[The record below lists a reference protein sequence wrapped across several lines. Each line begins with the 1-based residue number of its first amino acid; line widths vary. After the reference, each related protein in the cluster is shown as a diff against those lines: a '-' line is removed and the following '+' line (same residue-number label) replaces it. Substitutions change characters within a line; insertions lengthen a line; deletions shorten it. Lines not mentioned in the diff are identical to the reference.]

1 MRERSKVIFTKKFK
15 VKLSFILFLCFWPC
29 SFIFDISKTF
39 ATLEFVHPM
48 TQKLLNWLKMRKNWK
63 MFNRSI
69 GWRWEKYWKMFDDK
83 YMFTDGQFTLVLWE
97 MDFGSVIELTDSLK
111 KFKQNNRFSMT
122 QFSLEILWISPNVIS
137 ISSHY

>member
-1 MRERSKVIFTKKFK
+1 
-15 VKLSFILFLCFWPC
+15 
-29 SFIFDISKTF
+29 
-39 ATLEFVHPM
+39 
-48 TQKLLNWLKMRKNWK
+48 
-63 MFNRSI
+63 
-69 GWRWEKYWKMFDDK
+69 MFDDK